1 MSKVRR
7 LKDNKHIL
15 CVLKNAK
22 SCLRNAIIKTA
33 DPEVIKAICEITLNT
48 LNGNHLPSRKV
59 FNQLCKYKKNMRK
72 LAEAKRSVR
81 KQRKVLIQRG
91 GFVPI
96 LLDSL
101 LSSPIGAVI

>member
-1 MSKVRR
+1 
-7 LKDNKHIL
+7 
-15 CVLKNAK
+15 
-22 SCLRNAIIKTA
+22 
-33 DPEVIKAICEITLNT
+33 
-48 LNGNHLPSRKV
+48 
-59 FNQLCKYKKNMRK
+59 MRK